1 MTSRNLT
8 YNEHCDVIQSLQL
21 HRRSVWCVRLFSSSK
36 ILNNTTTMSNKVA
49 PVIIDVDLQAEGTE
63 AQGSPTTSE
72 DEGREKWTKKA
83 EFIMSCIGY
92 AVGLGNVWRF
102 PYLCYAN
109 GGGEYDA
116 RNSFLEGYDQRNS
129 RGIPFRIFR
138 VGNAINC
145 FRSFITPDLVY
156 CISCCCC
163 CCCCLM

>member
-1 MTSRNLT
+1 
-8 YNEHCDVIQSLQL
+8 
-21 HRRSVWCVRLFSSSK
+21 
-36 ILNNTTTMSNKVA
+36 MSNKVA

-116 RNSFLEGYDQRNS
+116 GNSF
-129 RGIPFRIFR
+129 
-138 VGNAINC
+138 
-145 FRSFITPDLVY
+145 
-156 CISCCCC
+156 
-163 CCCCLM
+163 